1 MLLTRSMTTRRAGR
15 LVAAALVPVLLGT
28 AACGGGS
35 GDASTAGTGSDATA
49 ATTAPTGEAT
59 DTTGAASGSD
69 QTGASGDSNWCQV
82 LGLVVDKME
91 NKGEAAA
98 LTYPELVEKM
108 QSVQPPVEAAAA
120 WSSLEATLAQPGFD
134 PFGSGAE
141 ELSGEMF
148 TLAQVGMTHPECA

>member
-1 MLLTRSMTTRRAGR
+1 MLPTRSMTTRRVGR
-15 LVAAALVPVLLGT
+15 LVAAGLVPVVLGT

-35 GDASTAGTGSDATA
+35 GDASTADGSDATA
-49 ATTAPTGEAT
+49 VTTAPTGDAT
-59 DTTGAASGSD
+59 DTTGVASSSD
-69 QTGASGDSNWCQV
+69 QTGASGDAGWCQV
-82 LGLVVDKME
+82 LGLIVDKME

-108 QSVQPPVEAAAA
+108 QSVQPPAEAAAA
-120 WSSLEATLAQPGFD
+120 WNSLEATLGQPGFD

-141 ELSGEMF
+141 ELSGDMF